1 MPNAAPSKGKQ
12 KAASALTRALRFEKQ
27 GKRFFSAAA
36 AKSADPF
43 ARQVFEL
50 LAVMEDKH
58 FHDILAISSKLEQNG
73 KFPAISSAPSEA
85 RIRMFKR
92 ETSRIR
98 KEGKVTGDAAAAMRK
113 ALGFEAEGREMYRRM
128 AEKASNSMEKK
139 FFRLLSNEESSHFEI
154 IYEYLEFLEDTG
166 LRMGE

>member
-1 MPNAAPSKGKQ
+1 MPKAVASKRKNDIS
-12 KAASALTRALRFEKQ
+12 SALIRALRFEKQ

-50 LAVMEDKH
+50 LAVLEDRH
-58 FHDILAISSKLEQNG
+58 CQDILAISARLEKDG
-73 KFPAISSAPSEA
+73 KFPAVSTAPSEA
-85 RIRMFKR
+85 RMRMFRR
-92 ETSRIR
+92 ETSRLR
-98 KEGKVTGDAAAAMRK
+98 KEKTVTGDAAAAMRK

-128 AEKASNSMEKK
+128 ADNATHPMEKK
-139 FFRLLSNEESSHFEI
+139 FFRLLSAEEAGHFEVVF
-154 IYEYLEFLEDTG
+154 EYLDFLEATG